1 MPIQESVIAALQA
14 GLRLPGGVQELEAM
28 GLRPATISALE
39 SMRLSNLRGRNVL
52 KINVD
57 HAALTGSLCL
67 SAATTMIQ
75 RGASNAM
82 LLSVLGL
89 TRNEIAAQRAA
100 LGIPAP
106 VGRTPM
112 PMLDIRHRILA
123 VYDANASLAR
133 AERLIA
139 THDAV
144 SMYTLA
150 QIWAIVA

>member
-1 MPIQESVIAALQA
+1 
-14 GLRLPGGVQELEAM
+14 
-28 GLRPATISALE
+28 
-39 SMRLSNLRGRNVL
+39 
-52 KINVD
+52 
-57 HAALTGSLCL
+57 
-67 SAATTMIQ
+67 
-75 RGASNAM
+75 
-82 LLSVLGL
+82 
-89 TRNEIAAQRAA
+89 
-100 LGIPAP
+100 
-106 VGRTPM
+106 M